1 MTMTPQP
8 SQMQQLGAVDTSGS
22 NERAQSKIPRSAL
35 QMSAISSSNTSANQ
49 SAVDS
54 GPSSPD
60 DSFSNGDA
68 DSGDEGNQ
76 GGEAGQPV
84 LTKHRRH
91 RGSGFFSS
99 GASFDFG
106 ATEEA
111 NGDTSMASLDKN
123 GSTTA
128 ISPELRTKLESI
140 FHSFLTAVC
149 SDLEITDDRG
159 ELLHQ
164 TLMPKKMARLDE
176 SPDFRPFKF
185 RIQAFTNAF
194 QAEVYRNGISEA
206 DCSIKKI
213 KQFLWTQPYISRFNE
228 DGKKAKSKGNHI
240 WIVEAKKIPE
250 GGWEFREFSRKIA
263 GAPEK
268 IAYVGL
274 KWTWPLKVW
283 DPQASST
290 SIKAVFSCNKVPSWI
305 QWEENNRV
313 LSGTP
318 TAGSESGEV
327 SVTAHYVHGGQL
339 HQLQH
344 SFHLQV
350 ASIAADDLQ
359 ANDAG
364 TFRW

>member
-1 MTMTPQP
+1 MQSLNASPTTPQTPFEFPQGANLSGVANGSAVAQSMPSSPSVRQHGHMRGGSLHDAMTMTPQP
-8 SQMQQLGAVDTSGS
+8 SQHKVGG
-22 NERAQSKIPRSAL
+22 NEGPSSSERGQTKIARSAL
-35 QMSAISSSNTSANQ
+35 QMSAISSTNTSANH

-60 DSFSNGDA
+60 ESFSNGD
-68 DSGDEGNQ
+68 SGDEANQ
-76 GGEAGQPV
+76 TNDRH

-106 ATEEA
+106 TAEEGGA
-111 NGDTSMASLDKN
+111 GDTSMASMDKN
-123 GSTTA
+123 GPSPA
-128 ISPELRTKLESI
+128 LSPELRNKLESI

-194 QAEVYRNGISEA
+194 QAEVYRNGITEA
-206 DCSIKKI
+206 ECSIKKI

-263 GAPEK
+263 GAP
-268 IAYVGL
+268 
-274 KWTWPLKVW
+274 
-283 DPQASST
+283 ASRSRPRGRSSQRNSRPSQTIFASRSKTRST
-290 SIKAVFSCNKVPSWI
+290 TKSAK
-305 QWEENNRV
+305 R
-313 LSGTP
+313 SG
-318 TAGSESGEV
+318 GCCSR
-327 SVTAHYVHGGQL
+327 
-339 HQLQH
+339 
-344 SFHLQV
+344 F
-350 ASIAADDLQ
+350 
-359 ANDAG
+359 
-364 TFRW
+364 